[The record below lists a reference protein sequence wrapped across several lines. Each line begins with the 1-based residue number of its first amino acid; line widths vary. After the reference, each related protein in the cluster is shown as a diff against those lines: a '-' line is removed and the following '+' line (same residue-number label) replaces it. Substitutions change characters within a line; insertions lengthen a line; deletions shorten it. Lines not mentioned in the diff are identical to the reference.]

1 MKSTRVCSRSEELYQ
16 QALKVLPG
24 GNSRTSV
31 YRGPFPY
38 YAASG
43 KGARIVD
50 VDGVERIDF
59 VNNYTSLIHGHA
71 HPAIVRPVIEQILR
85 GTCFAMP
92 TETEVRLAELL
103 CSRIRSLQNVRFMN
117 SGTEAVMMGLKAA
130 RGFTG
135 RAMIAKCEGAYHGS
149 YDFAEISQDPTPEQ
163 WGNADPPALPYSK
176 GTPRGVMDNVVVIPF
191 NKIAESERILT
202 KHARDLACVIIDPMP
217 NRVGLIPATKEYLIM
232 LRDVTLKHGVLLL
245 FDEVIALR
253 LGFHGAQGI
262 YGIDP
267 DLTTLGKVIGG
278 GFPVGAV
285 AGRAD
290 VMAVFDPRNG
300 HPDVPHAG
308 TFNANPV
315 TMVAGK
321 AAMDLLT
328 KDAIARIDALG
339 ERARKQLTDAF
350 RIARVPGEV
359 TGMGSLFRL
368 HMSSAAFIDY
378 RSSYPTPAQKKAM
391 NELFE
396 YLLDHGI
403 GITPQGLGSI
413 STVMEESDIDRL
425 SEQTLAGLREISK
438 RGLAAA

>member
-43 KGARIVD
+43 KGARVVD

-71 HPAIVRPVIEQILR
+71 HPAIVQPVIEQILR

-92 TETEVRLAELL
+92 TEAEVRLAEIL
-103 CSRIRSLQNVRFMN
+103 CSRVKSLQHVRFTN

-149 YDFAEISQDPTPEQ
+149 YDFAEISQDPTPDQ
-163 WGNADPPALPYSK
+163 WGNADPPALPYAK
-176 GTPRGVMDNVVVIPF
+176 GTPRGVMDSVVVIPF
-191 NKIAESERILT
+191 NKTQESERILT
-202 KHARDLACVIIDPMP
+202 KHAHDLACVIVDPMP
-217 NRVGLIPATKEYLIM
+217 NRVGLIPVTKEYLTM
-232 LRDVTLKHGVLLL
+232 LRDFTRKHSILLV
-245 FDEVIALR
+245 FDEVIAFR

-290 VMAVFDPRNG
+290 IMAVFDPRNG
-300 HPDVPHAG
+300 RPDVPHAG

-328 KDAIARIDALG
+328 EDAIVRIDALG

-350 RIARVPGEV
+350 RVARAPGMV

-368 HMSSAAFIDY
+368 HMSSATLIDY
-378 RSSYPTPAQKKAM
+378 RSSYPEPEQKKTM

-403 GITPQGLGSI
+403 TITPQGLGSI
-413 STVMEESDIDRL
+413 STVMHESDIDRL
-425 SEQTLAGLREISK
+425 SEETLAGLRGISK

>member
-1 MKSTRVCSRSEELYQ
+1 MKSTRGCNRSEELYHR
-16 QALKVLPG
+16 ALNVLPG

-31 YRGPFPY
+31 YRAPFPY
-38 YAASG
+38 YAACG
-43 KGARIVD
+43 KGTRIVD

-71 HPAIVRPVIEQILR
+71 HPAIVQPVVEQVQR

-92 TETEVRLAELL
+92 TESEIRLAEIL
-103 CSRIRSLQNVRFMN
+103 CSRVKSLQHVRFMN
-117 SGTEAVMMGLKAA
+117 SGSEAVMMGLKAA

-135 RAMIAKCEGAYHGS
+135 RSMIAKCEGAYHGS

-163 WGNADPPALPYSK
+163 WGNADPPALPYAK
-176 GTPRGVMDNVVVIPF
+176 ATPSGVMESVVVIPF
-191 NKIAESERILT
+191 NKTRESERILT
-202 KHARDLACVIIDPMP
+202 KHAGDLACVIVDPMP
-217 NRVGLIPATKEYLIM
+217 NRVGLIPVTNEYLTM
-232 LRDVTLKHGVLLL
+232 LRKFTREHGVLLV
-245 FDEVIALR
+245 FDEVITFR
-253 LGFHGAQGI
+253 LGYHGAQGI

-315 TMVAGK
+315 TMVAGE
-321 AAMDLLT
+321 AAMNLLT
-328 KDAIARIDALG
+328 EEAIGRIDALG
-339 ERARKQLTDAF
+339 DRARKQLSDAF
-350 RIARVPGEV
+350 RIAGVPGTV
-359 TGMGSLFRL
+359 TGGGSLFRL
-368 HMSSAAFIDY
+368 HMSSGTFTDY
-378 RSSYPTPAQKKAM
+378 RSAYQAPAQKKAM
-391 NELFE
+391 NGLFE
-396 YLLDHGI
+396 YLLDHEI
-403 GITPQGLGSI
+403 MVTPQGLGSI
-413 STVMEESDIDRL
+413 STVMSESDVDQL
-425 SEQTLAGLREISK
+425 SEQVLAGLKDIAR